1 MFLESVTEEINI
13 FLFILIPGI
22 FTYFLVPLIK
32 KLSYKFLLLD
42 KPNFRKIH
50 DKPIPNSGGISI
62 FISFLIGIFLLKNF
76 TDIYFQNLYTF
87 LFTSLLVLLIGLLDD
102 LYNISAF
109 IRLISQFLI
118 ATFIWSKGI
127 SISNLNFNYFNT
139 GLNEISIPNIIS
151 LFLTFFWISG
161 IINAI
166 NWIDGLN
173 GLATGITIL
182 ILIGIAKI
190 AFFKNLIG
198 LFSISLILIGSLL
211 GFLIH
216 NLKSSNIIMG
226 DNGSNFLGFQLSI
239 LSLYAGSN
247 YKDIFYSSELTI
259 FPVIPLL
266 LMGFPLL
273 DMIRVILKRVL
284 SKTSPFIADRNHF
297 HHLLLDS
304 NFSNNEILSIT
315 FSLTIYLIS
324 FSFLFTG
331 IIYRIEIF
339 AFANFILLTNFI
351 IFKKKFSK
359 IRKK

>member
-1 MFLESVTEEINI
+1 MFLESITEEMKII
-13 FLFILIPGI
+13 FYIIIPGI
-22 FTYFLVPLIK
+22 FTYLLVPLIK
-32 KLSYKFLLLD
+32 KLSFKFLLLD
-42 KPNFRKIH
+42 KPSFRKIH

-62 FISFLIGIFLLKNF
+62 FISFLIGIFYLKNF
-76 TDIYFQNLYTF
+76 TDIYFESLYPF
-87 LFTSLLVLLIGLLDD
+87 LFTSLLILLIGLLDD

-109 IRLISQFLI
+109 SRLISQFLI
-118 ATFIWSKGI
+118 TIFIWSKGI
-127 SISNLNFNYFNT
+127 SIKNLNFDYFNT
-139 GLNEISIPNIIS
+139 GLNEIAIPEILS
-151 LFLTFFWISG
+151 LFITFFWISG

-198 LFSISLILIGSLL
+198 LFFISLILIGSLL

-216 NLKSSNIIMG
+216 NLRSNNIIMG

-247 YKDIFYSSELTI
+247 YKDIFSSSELSI
-259 FPVIPLL
+259 FPLIPIL

-273 DMIRVILKRVL
+273 DMIRVIFKRVL
-284 SKTSPFIADRNHF
+284 SKSSPFIADKSHF

-304 NFSNNEILSIT
+304 NFSSNDILTIT

-331 IIYRIEIF
+331 IIYRIEVF
-339 AFANFILLTNFI
+339 AFANFILLINFI
-351 IFKKKFSK
+351 IFKRKLSK
-359 IRKK
+359 IGK